1 MRVYFKRPTTKGV
14 ACLMGST
21 IGANTVSK
29 PYWKYKVLMLF
40 IILQNVGSSQAETP
54 LHVELK
60 DGMAAPIAIVQ
71 ANF

>member
-1 MRVYFKRPTTKGV
+1 MRLHFKRPTTQGV
-14 ACLMGST
+14 ACLMGLT
-21 IGANTVSK
+21 IGANTVTK
-29 PYWKYKVLMLF
+29 PYWKYKFLMLF
-40 IILQNVGSSQAETP
+40 IILQNAGSSKAETP

>member
-1 MRVYFKRPTTKGV
+1 
-14 ACLMGST
+14 MGLT
-21 IGANTVSK
+21 IGTNTVSK
-29 PYWKYKVLMLF
+29 PYWKYKAFMLF
-40 IILQNVGSSQAETP
+40 IILQNAGSSKAEIP

>member
-1 MRVYFKRPTTKGV
+1 MRVYFKRPTTQGV
-14 ACLMGST
+14 ACMIGST
-21 IGANTVSK
+21 IGTNTVSK

-40 IILQNVGSSQAETP
+40 IILQNAGSSKAETP

>member
-1 MRVYFKRPTTKGV
+1 
-14 ACLMGST
+14 MGST
-21 IGANTVSK
+21 TDANTVSK
-29 PYWKYKVLMLF
+29 PYWKYKVLILL
-40 IILQNVGSSQAETP
+40 IILQNVGSSKAETP

>member
-1 MRVYFKRPTTKGV
+1 MRLHFKRPTTQGV
-14 ACLMGST
+14 ACLMGLT
-21 IGANTVSK
+21 IGANTVTK
-29 PYWKYKVLMLF
+29 PYWKHKVLMLF
-40 IILQNVGSSQAETP
+40 IILQNAGSSKAETP

>member
-1 MRVYFKRPTTKGV
+1 
-14 ACLMGST
+14 MGST
-21 IGANTVSK
+21 AGANTVSK

-40 IILQNVGSSQAETP
+40 IILQNAGSSKAETP

>member
-1 MRVYFKRPTTKGV
+1 MRVYFKRPTTQGV

-21 IGANTVSK
+21 TGANTVSK
-29 PYWKYKVLMLF
+29 PYWKYKAFILF
-40 IILQNVGSSQAETP
+40 IILQNAGSSKAETP

>member
-1 MRVYFKRPTTKGV
+1 MRLHFKRPTTQGV
-14 ACLMGST
+14 ACLMGLT

-40 IILQNVGSSQAETP
+40 IILQNAGSSKAETP

>member
-1 MRVYFKRPTTKGV
+1 MRLHFKRPTTQGV
-14 ACLMGST
+14 ACLMGLT

-29 PYWKYKVLMLF
+29 PYWKHKALMLF
-40 IILQNVGSSQAETP
+40 IILQNAGSSKAETP

>member
-1 MRVYFKRPTTKGV
+1 MRVYFKRPTTQGV
-14 ACLMGST
+14 ACLMGWT
-21 IGANTVSK
+21 IGTNTVSK

-40 IILQNVGSSQAETP
+40 IILQNAGSSKAETP

-60 DGMAAPIAIVQ
+60 DCMAAPIAIVQ